1 MKSGLSLIALALAFS
16 APAALHAQDKADDK
30 AKAEKPVADYEP
42 QVRTTK
48 LSGTFGGQ
56 RINYAATIG
65 ETIIKNKDGVPEV
78 AVVTTS
84 YIKEPRDPSRPI
96 TFLFNGG
103 PGSGTVWLLMGA
115 FGPKRVAIPGRSEAH
130 KSELQAIMSLSY

>member
-1 MKSGLSLIALALAFS
+1 MRISDWSSDVCSSDLNRGDTYMKSGLSLIALALAFS

-48 LSGTFGGQ
+48 LSVTFGGQ

-65 ETIIKNKDGVPEV
+65 ETIIKNKDGVPEC
-78 AVVTTS
+78 AVVTTP
-84 YIKEPRDPSRPI
+84 KVKKPREPK
-96 TFLFNGG
+96 TN
-103 PGSGTVWLLMGA
+103 
-115 FGPKRVAIPGRSEAH
+115 
-130 KSELQAIMSLSY
+130 